1 MTTATIDPSDLL
13 RQAGLRVTAP
23 RVAILT
29 ELARLPHVD
38 VDTLSQAARERLGSV
53 STQAVYDV
61 LRVLTTH
68 EIVRRFEPA
77 GQPARYEIN
86 TGDNHHHIVCRTCG
100 TFGDVDCAAG
110 QRPCLDVVD
119 AHGFLIDEAEVL
131 YWGLCPTCQAA
142 AKAP

>member
-1 MTTATIDPSDLL
+1 M
-13 RQAGLRVTAP
+13 TAP

>member
-1 MTTATIDPSDLL
+1 MTTATIDPTDLL

-29 ELARLPHVD
+29 ELARHPHVD

>member
-1 MTTATIDPSDLL
+1 MTTATIDPTDLL

-100 TFGDVDCAAG
+100 TFGDVECAAG

-142 AKAP
+142 AKAS

>member
-1 MTTATIDPSDLL
+1 MTTATIDPTDLL

-38 VDTLSQAARERLGSV
+38 VDTLGQAARERLGSV

>member
-1 MTTATIDPSDLL
+1 MTTATIDPTDLL

-68 EIVRRFEPA
+68 DIVRRFEPA

-86 TGDNHHHIVCRTCG
+86 TGDNHHHTVCRTCG

>member
-1 MTTATIDPSDLL
+1 MTTATIDPTDLL

>member
-1 MTTATIDPSDLL
+1 MTTATIDPTDLL

-38 VDTLSQAARERLGSV
+38 VDTLSQAARE
-53 STQAVYDV
+53 
-61 LRVLTTH
+61 LRVLPTH
-68 EIVRRFEPA
+68 EIGRRFEPA